1 MSKPKEEMDYFRG
14 ETVHEYIG
22 ALGEMIMNIDSLEIE
37 LLDREQVAILLSDA
51 ISILND
57 Y

>member
-1 MSKPKEEMDYFRG
+1 MSNPKEEMDYFRG